1 MSVSPLVSFGRR
13 SQMYNYFEDAHYVY
27 LVLELCDN
35 GELCRYLRTSGR
47 KLSEEEVR
55 RLFRQT
61 VQGLIYLHS
70 HNILHRDL
78 TLANLLLTNT
88 LDAVSGHLFVLTVS
102 MLCCSVTGGL
112 LLCRKFQILD

>member
-1 MSVSPLVSFGRR
+1 
-13 SQMYNYFEDAHYVY
+13 MYNYFEDSHYVY

-47 KLSEEEVR
+47 KLSEEQVR
-55 RLFRQT
+55 RLFRQA
-61 VQGLIYLHS
+61 VQGLMYLHS

-88 LDAVSGHLFVLTVS
+88 LDAVSDHMFVLADSVLS
-102 MLCCSVTGGL
+102 CSVIGGHF
-112 LLCRKFQILD
+112 LCRKFQISD